1 MIEVVSPIRKVEK
14 GLVVR
19 RMVEGGR
26 TTTSTVLQVAQL
38 TIVAAIQVS
47 SPQQVA
53 WDGEVPEMYAVYL
66 YRQWL
71 PGSTECH

>member
-1 MIEVVSPIRKVEK
+1 MVEVVSPIRKMEK
-14 GLVVR
+14 GLEV
-19 RMVEGGR
+19 RMVEEGR
-26 TTTSTVLQVAQL
+26 TTTSTVLQVAWL
-38 TIVAAIQVS
+38 TIVAVIQVS

-53 WDGEVPEMYAVYL
+53 WYVEVPEMYAVYL

>member
-1 MIEVVSPIRKVEK
+1 MVEVVSPIRKMEK
-14 GLVVR
+14 GLEVM
-19 RMVEGGR
+19 MVEGGR
-26 TTTSTVLQVAQL
+26 TTTSTVLQVAWL
-38 TIVAAIQVS
+38 TIVAVIQVS

-53 WDGEVPEMYAVYL
+53 WYVEVPEMYAVYL